1 MTHPSPDAAA
11 AGVRAASAG
20 PRTRCLEP
28 ARLLAADVLPT
39 LAGDVLDVG
48 TGEGAS
54 LIHLPNSARVVLL
67 EPQPRFASRLNS

>member
-11 AGVRAASAG
+11 VGVLAAAAG
-20 PRTRCLEP
+20 PAPGAWNLRACWQ
-28 ARLLAADVLPT
+28 PT
-39 LAGDVLDVG
+39 SCRALAGDVLDVG

-67 EPQPRFASRLNS
+67 EPQPRSASTLNS